1 MAVNNVRF
9 REFEGAPIWTH
20 YKRSSCGNL
29 PECNICKKNLKCH
42 GGSTKGLHVHLKSCR
57 CHSGQYSLPAVLA
70 RMTAC
75 DGLSFKIFITSQDL
89 RKSLTALGHSVPK
102 SITSIRELVIQYGQQ
117 IRQKHIRKLANL
129 KLEGNKFALTLD
141 EWTSL
146 GNRRYLNI
154 NVHGKGYLLNIG
166 LVRIKGSFS
175 PEICSDAISNR
186 LSEFSLDVCT
196 DIVAITTDGCAM
208 MKKLGRI
215 IPPFQQLCYAH
226 GLQLVIQDLS

>member
-29 PECNICKKNLKCH
+29 AECNICKKNLKCH
-42 GGSTKGLHVHLKSCR
+42 GGSTKGLHVHLKSCHNVDLLKR
-57 CHSGQYSLPAVLA
+57 DILESGVNNTRNKNQIETQKKLKYFMNDASLPAVLA

-102 SITSIRELVIQYGQQ
+102 SITSIRDLVIQYGQQ
-117 IRQKHIRKLANL
+117 IRQKHILKLANL

-154 NVHGKGYLLNIG
+154 NVHGKGYLLNLG
-166 LVRIKGSFS
+166 LVRIKGVVQKFV
-175 PEICSDAISNR
+175 
-186 LSEFSLDVCT
+186 LMQSL
-196 DIVAITTDGCAM
+196 IG
-208 MKKLGRI
+208 
-215 IPPFQQLCYAH
+215 
-226 GLQLVIQDLS
+226 